1 MLATLR
7 HCLLQ
12 LARRYLLLRR
22 PGRAVAILQRAARV
36 APPAAAPRA
45 PAMLGAP
52 YTSPYLPISP
62 TRWARTA
69 AASLRCSS

>member
-1 MLATLR
+1 MDGTTLR

-36 APPAAAPRA
+36 APPAPAAAPRINA
-45 PAMLGAP
+45 PAVLGGAP
-52 YTSPYLPISP
+52 SRLDLGS
-62 TRWARTA
+62 
-69 AASLRCSS
+69 